1 MNAPVDL
8 PDRLRTIAQSL
19 RRWLFLATMWSTS
32 VCAFI
37 PRADWASLGA
47 AIRSRYPEVSHI
59 TTSELASRLENKSP
73 ILLDVRTADEFAISH
88 LPEARHA
95 PSDSAVRALLKGIEA
110 DRSIVVYCAVGYRSA
125 RTTDLLRRLGYVNAV
140 NLEGSIFAWA
150 NEGRPI
156 VRGQQRVND
165 VHPYNEHWG
174 KLLDRG
180 RWASQWRA
188 Q

>member
-1 MNAPVDL
+1 MDL
-8 PDRLRTIAQSL
+8 PERLHTISKPL
-19 RRWLFLATMWSTS
+19 RRGLFFAMMWSAS
-32 VCAFI
+32 VCALI
-37 PRADWASLGA
+37 PRADWASLGS
-47 AIRSRYPEVSHI
+47 AIRSRYPEVRHI
-59 TTSELASRLENKSP
+59 TTSELASRIESQSQ

-88 LPEARHA
+88 LPEAHHA
-95 PSDSAVRALLKGIEA
+95 PTDSAVRALLKGIEA

-150 NEGRPI
+150 NEGRPN
-156 VRGQQRVND
+156 VRGQQRVNE

>member
-1 MNAPVDL
+1 
-8 PDRLRTIAQSL
+8 
-19 RRWLFLATMWSTS
+19 MWSAS

-37 PRADWASLGA
+37 PRADWASLGS
-47 AIRSRYPEVSHI
+47 AIRSRYPEVRHI
-59 TTSELASRLENKSP
+59 TTSELAVRLAGQSP

-88 LPEARHA
+88 LPGARHA
-95 PSDSAVRALLKGIEA
+95 PNDSAVRTLLKGIEA
-110 DRSIVVYCAVGYRSA
+110 DQSIVVYCAVGYRSA
-125 RTTDLLRRLGYVNAV
+125 RTTDLLRRLGYVNAI

-156 VRGQQRVND
+156 VRGQQRVNE